1 MHNYKQLEIW
11 KLSRNFSVP
20 IYKLTATFPESEKF
34 GLISQL
40 RRASISVPSNIAEG
54 SGRNSDKDFIKFL
67 QYAVG
72 SCREIDTQ
80 LLISCD
86 LNFATEQNI
95 QRLTAELKK
104 VMGMISNFIQK
115 LKET

>member
-1 MHNYKQLEIW
+1 MQNYKQLEIW
-11 KLSRNFSVP
+11 KLRKNFCVP
-20 IYKLTATFPESEKF
+20 IYKLTAIFSESEKF

-40 RRASISVPSNIAEG
+40 RRACISVPSNIAEG
-54 SGRNSDKDFIKFL
+54 SGRNSNKDFIKFL
-67 QYAVG
+67 QYAVC

-80 LLISCD
+80 LFISCD
-86 LNFATEQNI
+86 LNFASEQDI
-95 QRLTAELKK
+95 QPLTAELKK

>member
-11 KLSRNFSVP
+11 KLSRNFCVP

-40 RRASISVPSNIAEG
+40 RRACISVPSNIAEG

-86 LNFATEQNI
+86 LNFVTEQDI
-95 QRLTAELKK
+95 QPLTTELQRI
-104 VMGMISNFIQK
+104 MSMITNFIQK
-115 LKET
+115 LKGS